1 MTFCRPLAKKFHSNV
16 GELSN
21 ETSSGGPAG
30 EQSTGMK
37 GWDTGGKREGRGKG
51 GGEGGRSGKRRDSNN
66 PPPRRIHLKGDTNRQ
81 FYPSLSQL
89 PPPKK
94 FPCFLIFII
103 MRLPK

>member
-1 MTFCRPLAKKFHSNV
+1 MKHHLGGQPECRKHRNDGLGHRRRK
-16 GELSN
+16 
-21 ETSSGGPAG
+21 
-30 EQSTGMK
+30 
-37 GWDTGGKREGRGKG
+37 EGRKG
-51 GGEGGRSGKRRDSNN
+51 ERRGEGGRSGKRRNSNN

-89 PPPKK
+89 LPPKK